1 MLTNQAISVLG
12 VAEFDPVAY
21 VILVFFFAR
30 NGNIIPVSA
39 LIGAHGFLLQ
49 NFNIQNSYNK
59 ILQSCSVVQAD
70 V

>member
-39 LIGAHGFLLQ
+39 LIEAHDL
-49 NFNIQNSYNK
+49 
-59 ILQSCSVVQAD
+59 
-70 V
+70 

>member
-21 VILVFFFAR
+21 VIRFFFAR

-39 LIGAHGFLLQ
+39 LIEAHDL
-49 NFNIQNSYNK
+49 
-59 ILQSCSVVQAD
+59 
-70 V
+70 